1 MTIQFRSMML
11 ATTLLPETIPL
22 PWHNLSDR
30 RSMSLSQI
38 PLSDTCPL
46 YSSLCTVRA
55 KERFSTGLGISI
67 SLSIAKSCG
76 RPVENNNDE
85 SSLVQLSAL
94 NPHNGSSHVWEEPMK
109 FYLSPNSRVRQS
121 YPLSFVLFS
130 RTTKETAWPILI
142 HNAGILLTHEYLH
155 SWFGIHEQYW
165 QLTGQSNRR
174 ATVSK

>member
-1 MTIQFRSMML
+1 MKIQFRSMML
-11 ATTLLPETIPL
+11 ITTLLPETIPL

-94 NPHNGSSHVWEEPMK
+94 NPHNGSSHVWEKPMK
-109 FYLSPNSRVRQS
+109 FCLPIPVFDKVTHFRLCYSVGLPKRQRDQYS
-121 YPLSFVLFS
+121 STML
-130 RTTKETAWPILI
+130 
-142 HNAGILLTHEYLH
+142 EYC
-155 SWFGIHEQYW
+155 
-165 QLTGQSNRR
+165 
-174 ATVSK
+174 